1 MSRRDLT
8 TCLVFLFLVVGGGL
22 LVGALNIPDGW
33 YAALDK
39 PPFNPPNWI
48 FGPVWTILYVMIAV
62 AGARTWLRRRN
73 SQALAVWWAQLVLN
87 FLWSPAFFT
96 LHSIAGAMVV
106 LLGMA
111 VAITAFIASTWRHDR
126 VSALLFVP
134 YLAWVAFAGL
144 LNASFFWLN

>member
-1 MSRRDLT
+1 M
-8 TCLVFLFLVVGGGL
+8 
-22 LVGALNIPDGW
+22 
-33 YAALDK
+33 
-39 PPFNPPNWI
+39 
-48 FGPVWTILYVMIAV
+48 
-62 AGARTWLRRRN
+62 
-73 SQALAVWWAQLVLN
+73 AVWWAQLVLN

-111 VAITAFIASTWRHDR
+111 VATVAFIASTWRPDR

-144 LNASFFWLN
+144 LNASILWLN